1 MYEYLKAVIYIKIST
16 KLKIKAVKNLIKNK
30 NRADVLIDRHG
41 KTKPKDQ
48 LTEMNKT
55 RTLLNNKIEGIKNQ
69 TLIPRVLYKVLY
81 SNNLFKQD
89 KWVFN

>member
-30 NRADVLIDRHG
+30 NRADVLIDRRG

-55 RTLLNNKIEGIKNQ
+55 RT
-69 TLIPRVLYKVLY
+69 
-81 SNNLFKQD
+81 
-89 KWVFN
+89 

>member
-55 RTLLNNKIEGIKNQ
+55 RT
-69 TLIPRVLYKVLY
+69 
-81 SNNLFKQD
+81 
-89 KWVFN
+89 